1 MLKLCKTK
9 ETFFVYLVSILIFA
23 ALKMKN
29 RILKKSEELFLS
41 LGFKNVTMDD
51 IASAIGI
58 SKKTI
63 YTHFSNKT
71 ELVQSVTFS
80 VLDFIHKNIERINK
94 ISVNPIEELY
104 EIKMFVMDYLKNE
117 RGSAQFQLKKYYPNI
132 FEQLEVKKFEKMLS
146 SVENSLKKGIKLE
159 LFRSDIDIT
168 FISRVYL
175 IGMSG
180 IRETTVF
187 PEYEL
192 KKEYL
197 MESYLEYHLRA
208 IVTQKGLNI
217 LKRHIK
223 KQ

>member
-1 MLKLCKTK
+1 
-9 ETFFVYLVSILIFA
+9 
-23 ALKMKN
+23 
-29 RILKKSEELFLS
+29 
-41 LGFKNVTMDD
+41 
-51 IASAIGI
+51 
-58 SKKTI
+58 
-63 YTHFSNKT
+63 
-71 ELVQSVTFS
+71 
-80 VLDFIHKNIERINK
+80 
-94 ISVNPIEELY
+94 
-104 EIKMFVMDYLKNE
+104 
-117 RGSAQFQLKKYYPNI
+117 
-132 FEQLEVKKFEKMLS
+132 MLS